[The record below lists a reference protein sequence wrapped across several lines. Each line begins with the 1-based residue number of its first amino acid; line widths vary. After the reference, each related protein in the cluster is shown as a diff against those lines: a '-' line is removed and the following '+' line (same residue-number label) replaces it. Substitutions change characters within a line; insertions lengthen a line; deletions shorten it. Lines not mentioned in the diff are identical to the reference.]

1 MPRAATASCHLQDQ
15 QEGSPWGCSSKQW
28 ALTEKEFLFQSL
40 SIEPH
45 APSPLK
51 WVCAFEGEWKQNQ
64 WHYQGKEIEII
75 FCSFQHQ
82 AQPQE
87 HEIKGRG
94 CQRFCWLEATAN
106 RKHAHSV
113 LASKA
118 MAWTLPTV
126 RSLWAAEGLQSW
138 TSQPFWITADCN
150 LTLESESF
158 YKHDF
163 ETPLYNPQKVS
174 SELKTIVSHQNLL
187 YLLKYKYNYSA
198 FWIW

>member
-28 ALTEKEFLFQSL
+28 ALTEKEFLFHSL
-40 SIEPH
+40 SVEPH

-51 WVCAFEGEWKQNQ
+51 WVRAFEGEWKQNQ

-106 RKHAHSV
+106 RACTFSSCQQSHGMNPPHSKELV
-113 LASKA
+113 GCRR
-118 MAWTLPTV
+118 T
-126 RSLWAAEGLQSW
+126 AELDFTALLNNSRLQSHFRKW
-138 TSQPFWITADCN
+138 EFLQAWFWNST
-150 LTLESESF
+150 
-158 YKHDF
+158 
-163 ETPLYNPQKVS
+163 V
-174 SELKTIVSHQNLL
+174 
-187 YLLKYKYNYSA
+187 
-198 FWIW
+198 